1 MKKTTLSIIAAA
13 AMSTFAFA
21 GGDIAPVEPQVT
33 IPEVVEEPESTGAFY
48 VGAGYS
54 WINADYDSH
63 GEHDGDEVLLLAGYN
78 FNPYIGLEARYA
90 GFTDV
95 MENYGIYVK
104 PQYPITDAAKV
115 YALLGYGETTH
126 EHGAVEHS
134 GDGFQW
140 GLGASYA
147 MTENIGVFVD
157 YTNLY
162 DDSYNEG
169 SVNAGDV
176 TVDSVNVGVTYTF

>member
-1 MKKTTLSIIAAA
+1 MKKTTLSIIAAL
-13 AMSTFAFA
+13 AMNTFAFA
-21 GGDIAPVEPQVT
+21 GGDIAPVEPEIMV
-33 IPEVVEEPESTGAFY
+33 PEVVAEPESTGAFY

-54 WINADYDSH
+54 WINADYDNH

-78 FNPYIGLEARYA
+78 FNPYIGIEARYA
-90 GFTDV
+90 GFTDC
-95 MENYGIYVK
+95 MENYGIYLK
-104 PQYPITDAAKV
+104 PQYPIGAAKV
-115 YALLGYGETTH
+115 YALLGYGEATH
-126 EHGAVEHS
+126 DYAGGEHS

-147 MTENIGVFVD
+147 MTENIGVFAD

-162 DDSYNEG
+162 DDSDFGGYT
-169 SVNAGDV
+169 GDV